1 MPIRSQRHK
10 QQVHGPPLSP
20 PPPPPPA
27 SPPPPPPTIVITS
40 LNPSSGAR
48 NTTVQVAVMGNNLQ
62 PGDTIVWDG
71 GSVATN
77 YIYSGQV
84 TCDSVVLG
92 STPRTVMVHL
102 VRGAEVS
109 NDLPF
114 TVT

>member
-1 MPIRSQRHK
+1 MNRRGAALPRAANWLGNLALPGAPTQT
-10 QQVHGPPLSP
+10 GPT
-20 PPPPPPA
+20 
-27 SPPPPPPTIVITS
+27 PTIQINS
-40 LNPSSGAR
+40 LNPSSGAHG
-48 NTTVQVAVMGNNLQ
+48 TSIQVAVLGVNLL

-92 STPRTVMVHL
+92 PTPRGVPVHL
-102 VRGAEVS
+102 LRPSTSEIS
-109 NDLPF
+109 NDLTF